1 MVEVYFD
8 DFKVTQV
15 KSPVIASNDYYPF
28 GLQFN
33 SYSRE
38 NSLEQKYLYNGKE
51 KQDAL
56 GLDWFDYGARMYQ
69 PDLGRWMVVDP
80 KANKYYGLS
89 PYNYVANIP
98 TRLVD
103 PNGMEIDW
111 DVKDRRERR
120 EIRREIRELRRSSET
135 FNTEWKQLKKSENT
149 YTITAN
155 KNVNAYLKMDNSAGK
170 FIEGPKGGNI
180 LINTEVLGKNNKG
193 AILQQ
198 TVAEEATHA
207 VQSDNGSLA
216 GDLNKEFE
224 AKAITGVILNEAG
237 LYKKADKS
245 AVDITPF
252 MFGNGLSQGTNKI
265 SEYNNF
271 FSVFLG
277 IVDNTGGYNGKTTE
291 SFGAVT
297 DDGPEL
303 LKKLIKQ

>member
-1 MVEVYFD
+1 
-8 DFKVTQV
+8 
-15 KSPVIASNDYYPF
+15 
-28 GLQFN
+28 
-33 SYSRE
+33 
-38 NSLEQKYLYNGKE
+38 
-51 KQDAL
+51 
-56 GLDWFDYGARMYQ
+56 
-69 PDLGRWMVVDP
+69 MVVDP

-135 FNTEWKQLKKSENT
+135 FNKEWKQLKKSENT

-170 FIEGPKGGNI
+170 FLEGPKGGNI

-224 AKAITGVILNEAG
+224 AKAITGVILNEAK
-237 LYKKADKS
+237 LYEQAEKNI
-245 AVDITPF
+245 VDRVPF
-252 MFGNGLSQGTNKI
+252 MFGNGLVGGTNKI
-265 SEYNNF
+265 GEYNKF
-271 FSVFLG
+271 FNVFLG
-277 IVDNTGGYNGKTTE
+277 IVDGTGGYNGKTTE